1 MLVSGLFIQSRS
13 MRRSRDAPQVF
24 YSAESGVHYTIQH
37 LVNSVSEEDGAIEQF
52 RILAALWNRPEPF
65 AGTVG
70 QVPYE
75 ARIVDVSPN
84 LAIRA
89 YLQKYADV
97 TIEAEAREAGMAR
110 QVIRATYR
118 LRLGSMATE
127 GQRATRLLWQR
138 S

>member
-1 MLVSGLFIQSRS
+1 MANPEAL
-13 MRRSRDAPQVF
+13 
-24 YSAESGVHYTIQH
+24 
-37 LVNSVSEEDGAIEQF
+37 AIEMKTSWVD
-52 RILAALWNRPEPF
+52 AA
-65 AGTVG
+65 TV
-70 QVPYE
+70 PDPDSY
-75 ARIVDVSPN
+75 
-84 LAIRA
+84 
-89 YLQKYADV
+89 V